1 MANIILCSDGTGNS
15 GGKDNGTNVWRLY
28 QAVDLTGRDQIVFHD
43 DGVGTHEHKIL
54 KTIGGAFGWGLSQNI
69 KDLYT
74 SLVRVYNE
82 GDEIFLFGF
91 SRGAYTARAL
101 AGLITNFGVLDRYQ
115 YRTPGE
121 LNKAVDRLFDAYRK
135 LPKHDDPEK
144 SAALNIEEFRKWCC
158 DEWSDQEWD
167 ELKNSSEYSVTK
179 REIRFLGVWD
189 TVDAIGV
196 PFDELREWFGP
207 KVLGKRSYD
216 HDLNPR
222 ILNVAH
228 AIAIDD
234 QRKTFHPVMFSEGL
248 AGPEQVV
255 DQVWFTG
262 MHSNIGGGYP
272 KDSLSLNTLVWMID
286 RAIAA
291 SVKGKGPVLSFIEGE
306 IDRYRDTANSH
317 GMMYDSRTGV
327 KAFYRYR
334 PRDIEKFC
342 KTACKDGRPVIHES
356 VFERIADRTA
366 GYAPANI
373 PANYRIWTTGEAED
387 DEASGHLEE
396 L

>member
-207 KVLGKRSYD
+207 KVL
-216 HDLNPR
+216 
-222 ILNVAH
+222 
-228 AIAIDD
+228 
-234 QRKTFHPVMFSEGL
+234 
-248 AGPEQVV
+248 
-255 DQVWFTG
+255 
-262 MHSNIGGGYP
+262 
-272 KDSLSLNTLVWMID
+272 
-286 RAIAA
+286 
-291 SVKGKGPVLSFIEGE
+291 
-306 IDRYRDTANSH
+306 
-317 GMMYDSRTGV
+317 
-327 KAFYRYR
+327 
-334 PRDIEKFC
+334 
-342 KTACKDGRPVIHES
+342 
-356 VFERIADRTA
+356 
-366 GYAPANI
+366 
-373 PANYRIWTTGEAED
+373 
-387 DEASGHLEE
+387 
-396 L
+396 